1 MVNSRKYIKIL
12 IYLYVFIGFSIAQA
26 QIFKESSYESFF
38 RAVKRDDG
46 QAVTALIARGFD
58 ANTPYTNG
66 DYALT
71 MAIQEQSASV
81 VAALLAWDKL
91 KVEVRNPHD
100 ESPLMMAALVG
111 NAAVARQLIARDA
124 DINKPGW
131 APLHYAAT
139 NGHTDIMQ
147 LLLDGY
153 AYIDASAPNGA
164 TPLMMA
170 AEFGNIAAVQLLL
183 DAGADA
189 TLKNRLGQT
198 ALDYARR
205 GNRPDA
211 IKVLSE
217 LAARPHQPAA
227 SAPAKP

>member
-1 MVNSRKYIKIL
+1 MANSIKYIKIL
-12 IYLYVFIGFSIAQA
+12 LYLYVFIGFSISQA
-26 QIFKESSYESFF
+26 QVFKESSYDNFF
-38 RAVKRDDG
+38 RAVKSDDG
-46 QAVTALIARGFD
+46 RAVTALIARGFD

-66 DYALT
+66 DYALI
-71 MAIQEQSASV
+71 MAIHEQSPSV

-111 NAAVARQLIARDA
+111 NTAVVRQLIARDA

-189 TLKNRLGQT
+189 SIKNRLGQT

-217 LAARPHQPAA
+217 LAARPRQAAA